1 MEAWAK
7 DFSSLSLSFP
17 QMKSE
22 RPILGSIEAAQASKL
37 GAAFVMACGKAV
49 GFLEEGAL
57 TCEDGFIKDQDE
69 PREEIPL
76 HLDV

>member
-1 MEAWAK
+1 
-7 DFSSLSLSFP
+7 
-17 QMKSE
+17 MKGPSWGALKQ
-22 RPILGSIEAAQASKL
+22 RRLHKL

-57 TCEDGFIKDQDE
+57 TCEDGSNKDQDE